1 MDVIIQYQNLVKLYF
16 IKEDKYY
23 GFGDN
28 GNGQLGLENFDS
40 QNIPQEIKFLSDK
53 NIIDIQCGK
62 DFTIALS
69 SI

>member
-1 MDVIIQYQNLVKLYF
+1 MDLIIQYQNLVKLYF

-23 GFGDN
+23 GFGN
-28 GNGQLGLENFDS
+28 NQFGQLGLENFDD
-40 QNIPQEIKFLSDK
+40 QNIPQEIKFLSNK
-53 NIIDIQCGK
+53 NIIDIQCGD